1 MTIENV
7 NDLLLPRNLSIKKKR
22 VMLEKNQINN
32 FLIFLRGF
40 LGELKYF
47 QLVTRLFDRIIKSAF
62 QTTTKAKR
70 YGSISFDKYRKK

>member
-7 NDLLLPRNLSIKKKR
+7 NDLLLPRNLSIRKKR

-32 FLIFLRGF
+32 FLIFLREF

-47 QLVTRLFDRIIKSAF
+47 QLVTRLFDRYDKICILNDDKSEAIWIDQF
-62 QTTTKAKR
+62 R
-70 YGSISFDKYRKK
+70 

>member
-7 NDLLLPRNLSIKKKR
+7 NDLLLPRNLSIRKKR

-47 QLVTRLFDRIIKSAF
+47 QLVTRLFDRMIKSAF
-62 QTTTKAKR
+62 
-70 YGSISFDKYRKK
+70 